1 MESAGND
8 DGGLARRHV
17 LRTPFSTSLECSKIT
32 FALNSARKQ
41 TTVVPARAEPRAP
54 LALDRHPV
62 SSLRLASPPF
72 VAVLVHSFVPQHR
85 SVSSIS
91 RRSTLIP
98 LSLPPTHLCPL
109 PSREPTRRLSRPAGG
124 GGGSRPRTLCVAR
137 FFTGWWRW
145 WWGGGGGAGQV
156 SWTPARVNSA
166 AERREINCGLLNT
179 ANSGHLSFRV
189 AHMRPRRAAVRV
201 LIMTNGTKGQGRY
214 NKGIY

>member
-124 GGGSRPRTLCVAR
+124 GGVA
-137 FFTGWWRW
+137 
-145 WWGGGGGAGQV
+145 
-156 SWTPARVNSA
+156 S
-166 AERREINCGLLNT
+166 
-179 ANSGHLSFRV
+179 ANSLRGEVFHRVVVVGEGRRSGTGFLDPRAREQRGGTAGNKLRIIKHREFRASLFSRG
-189 AHMRPRRAAVRV
+189 AHAAAPRRGPRAH
-201 LIMTNGTKGQGRY
+201 Y
-214 NKGIY
+214 DEWNKGSGKV

>member
-124 GGGSRPRTLCVAR
+124 GGGVRVRELSA
-137 FFTGWWRW
+137 WRGFSQ
-145 WWGGGGGAGQV
+145 GGGGGGGGRRSGTGFLDPRAREQRGGTAGNKLRIIKHREFRA
-156 SWTPARVNSA
+156 SLFSRGAHA
-166 AERREINCGLLNT
+166 A
-179 ANSGHLSFRV
+179 A
-189 AHMRPRRAAVRV
+189 PRRGPRAH
-201 LIMTNGTKGQGRY
+201 Y
-214 NKGIY
+214 DEWNKGSGKV